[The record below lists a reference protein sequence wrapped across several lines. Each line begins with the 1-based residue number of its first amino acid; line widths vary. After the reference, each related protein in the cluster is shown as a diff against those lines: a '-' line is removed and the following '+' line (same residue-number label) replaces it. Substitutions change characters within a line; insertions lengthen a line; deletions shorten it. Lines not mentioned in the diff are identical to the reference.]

1 MHNLERKKRGT
12 RTRRDASRTRAA
24 SLLGGMI
31 VQGGEYMDEEVSF
44 DSQRLGQEDEEGI
57 VGRRERS
64 GTTREEM
71 RRNKLG
77 KE

>member
-1 MHNLERKKRGT
+1 
-12 RTRRDASRTRAA
+12 
-24 SLLGGMI
+24 MI

-44 DSQRLGQEDEEGI
+44 DSQRLGQEDEEGF

-71 RRNKLG
+71 GRNKLG